1 MGKHPEKEEQLVAEV
16 LKKVGMYEKVA
27 ALSKGIDSVV
37 TREFADDGVVF
48 SGGEG
53 QKIAVAR
60 AFAKESPIRIFD
72 EPSSALDP
80 IAEYQLNHSMLEAT
94 ENKTVIF
101 ISHRLSTTRLA
112 DRIYLLEQGR
122 IVEQGSHEELLAKGG
137 RYAAMWKAQAGQ
149 YRGVS

>member
-1 MGKHPEKEEQLVAEV
+1 
-16 LKKVGMYEKVA
+16 MYEKVA

-80 IAEYQLNHSMLEAT
+80 IAEYKLFSSIMKDGESHTM
-94 ENKTVIF
+94 IF
-101 ISHRLSTTRLA
+101 ISHRLSSVKDA
-112 DRIYLLEQGR
+112 DRIFMLEQGR
-122 IVEQGSHEELLAKGG
+122 LIEEGTHRELIQFDG
-137 RYAAMWKAQAGQ
+137 RYAEMYKKQAMNYLAVESVE
-149 YRGVS
+149 GVAL

>member
-1 MGKHPEKEEQLVAEV
+1 
-16 LKKVGMYEKVA
+16 MYEKVA